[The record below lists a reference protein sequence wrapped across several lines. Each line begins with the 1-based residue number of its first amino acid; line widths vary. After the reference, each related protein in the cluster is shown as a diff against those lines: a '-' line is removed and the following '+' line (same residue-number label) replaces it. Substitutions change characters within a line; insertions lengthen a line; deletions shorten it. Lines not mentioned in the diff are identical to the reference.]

1 MSPAAKLPVNEHERL
16 RALEQLQVLDTP
28 PHPALDAL
36 TLAAA
41 QACGTPIALVSLID
55 ERRQWFKAAI
65 GVGEVRETPRDWAFC
80 AHAILEPHAILEVPD
95 AQQDA
100 RFEANP
106 LVTGDPRIRFY
117 AGAPLLSVEGQALGT
132 LCVIDPQPKVLSD
145 AQRAQLA
152 GLAQATA
159 MVLEQLRPEKQQLAA
174 VLERLKLATAAA
186 NIGTWEFH
194 VEQDALYWDA
204 PMLDLLGLTGLQA
217 PEQRRSAADWLARV
231 HPDDRDEAQRQLA
244 ACTAGTASEYHSQ
257 FRIVRPDAQIRH
269 IKAIAHVHRDAQGQ
283 ALRFL
288 GVNWDVTEQQ
298 EAAQILRHQ
307 ASHDALTGLHNRA
320 AFDEAL
326 EHALHSARHGEG
338 PHALLFVDL
347 NDFKQVNDTSGHGA
361 GDQVLQQIAQL
372 LRAEIRSSDVLARVG
387 GDEFG
392 IILHDCDLAQAQ
404 RVGEALDE
412 RLRHTA
418 FRGSDRQFRVG
429 ASVGIVAINQHSVSA
444 QAVLSAADQACYA
457 DKRSGRHPPRGALSI

>member
-1 MSPAAKLPVNEHERL
+1 MSPAAHLPANEPERL
-16 RALEQLQVLDTP
+16 RALKQLQVLDTP

-55 ERRQWFKAAI
+55 EQRQWFKAAI
-65 GVGEVRETPRDWAFC
+65 GLGEVRETPRDWAFC
-80 AHAILEPHAILEVPD
+80 AHAILSPDTILEVSD
-95 AQQDA
+95 AQQDT
-100 RFEANP
+100 RFANNP
-106 LVTGDPRIRFY
+106 LVTGDPKIRFY

-132 LCVIDPQPKVLSD
+132 LCVIDPQPKSLSE
-145 AQRAQLA
+145 AQRTQLV

-186 NIGTWEFH
+186 NIGTWEYLID
-194 VEQDALYWDA
+194 QDTLYWDA
-204 PMLDLLGLTGLQA
+204 PMLDLLGLTGREA
-217 PEQRRSAADWLARV
+217 PEQPRKAADWLARL
-231 HPDDRDEAQRQLA
+231 HPEDREEAQRHLA
-244 ACTAGTASEYHSQ
+244 VCAASPESEYRAQ
-257 FRIVRPDAQIRH
+257 FRIVRPDGQSRH
-269 IKAIAHVHRDAQGQ
+269 IKAIAHVHRDDQGR

-298 EAAQILRHQ
+298 EAAQVLRHQ
-307 ASHDALTGLHNRA
+307 ARHDALTGLHNRA

-326 EHALHSARHGEG
+326 QNAVDSARRGEG

-347 NDFKQVNDTSGHGA
+347 DDFKQVNDTCGHGT
-361 GDQVLQQIAQL
+361 GDRVLQQIAQVL
-372 LRAEIRSSDVLARVG
+372 QSEIRSSDVLARVG

-392 IILHDCDLAQAQ
+392 VILHDCDLTQAQ
-404 RVGEALDE
+404 RIGEALDA

-418 FRGSDRQFRVG
+418 LSEANCCLSVG
-429 ASVGIVAINQHSVSA
+429 ASVGIVALNQQSATA

-457 DKRSGRHPPRGALSI
+457 AKRSARNQPRIAS